1 MRRRSRSGSALVA
14 TARGAS
20 VAWLLGVALQ
30 AQVAQPPDPERPTFR
45 AGVETV
51 VVSVTVRDRS
61 NHLVTT
67 LERGDFRVLVDG
79 RPVNID
85 VFSHERRP
93 LMLGILLSTG
103 QSSRLTTMRDVG
115 RALVDAIEPGEHA
128 AIGTYAHEL
137 AISPFATAD
146 RAILTRV
153 LDEEVWPG
161 IGGNLVNDAVAAMIR
176 AMPKDRGKPVV
187 VVAGSDFAQH
197 CGYRPCLG
205 EGTAETQATREG
217 VVVYGVVSRTKD
229 PPTQVGAFP
238 VSRMSER
245 TGGGYIFVRERDDL
259 PTLMKQVAEELR
271 HEYLLG
277 FRPPV
282 ADDGEHTV
290 RVDVAKPEY
299 RAMVR
304 VTQKARRK

>member
-1 MRRRSRSGSALVA
+1 MRRRSRSGSALVV
-14 TARGAS
+14 TARGAG
-20 VAWLLGVALQ
+20 VAWLLGAALQ

-51 VVSVTVRDRS
+51 VVSVTVRDRG

-128 AIGTYAHEL
+128 AIGTYAHEV
-137 AISPFATAD
+137 AISPFATSD
-146 RAILTRV
+146 RAILHRV

-161 IGGNLVNDAVAAMIR
+161 VGNSVNTAVVAMIR
-176 AMPKDRGKPVV
+176 AMPKDRGKPAVL
-187 VVAGSDFAQH
+187 VAGSDFAQS
-197 CGYRPCLG
+197 CGYHPCLG
-205 EGTAETQATREG
+205 EGTAEAQATRED
-217 VVVYGVVSRTKD
+217 VVIYGVVNRLRD

-238 VSRMSER
+238 VSKMSSE
-245 TGGGYIFVRERDDL
+245 TGGGYVFLRDEDDL
-259 PTLMKQVAEELR
+259 PTLMKQIVEELR

-277 FRPPV
+277 FTPPV
-282 ADDGEHTV
+282 ADGREHSV
-290 RVDVAKPEY
+290 KVDVAKPGH
-299 RAMVR
+299 RAMAR